1 MRISNIIALLLLF
14 TVVSCGPSRHA
25 IPVEKRY
32 PSRSGIDLAGK
43 ILSVIYTESGDDVAD
58 KFSNTM
64 SNSFA
69 EALENEYGTGKGSVG
84 VYSVDAGK
92 GNYAVRDS
100 MVSLLMDT
108 GADLVFLFDKLDV
121 TGNRS
126 GASPLKVALYCYD
139 GMNKEDKVHSFSG
152 STMVTVWNG
161 EGMDSEAEQAG
172 KRVAE
177 TFAPQWKMEQFSFAY
192 YDSTKWYEALMRA
205 QNYDW
210 KGAMDIWLDM
220 LDIRDP
226 MKRAALEYN
235 IAVSC
240 YLLGDMELAEEW
252 LDRSDADNK
261 MPTLS
266 DALRKRITAGRL

>member
-1 MRISNIIALLLLF
+1 MKIRNVVWFLLLC
-14 TVVSCGPSRHA
+14 TVISCGPSRHA
-25 IPVEKRY
+25 IPVEKRC
-32 PSRSGIDLAGK
+32 PSKSGIDLAGK
-43 ILSVIYTESGDDVAD
+43 VLSIVYTSSGDEVAD
-58 KFSNTM
+58 KFAGAM
-64 SNSFA
+64 SDSFA
-69 EALENEYGTGKGSVG
+69 EALEKGYGTGKGSVG
-84 VYSVDAGK
+84 VYSVDAGA
-92 GNYAVRDS
+92 GSYAVRDS

-108 GADLVFLFDKLDV
+108 GADLVFLFDRIDIP
-121 TGNRS
+121 GNRS
-126 GASPLKVALYCYD
+126 GAVPLKVTLHCYD
-139 GMNKEDKVHSFSG
+139 GMNKEDKVQSFTG
-152 STMVTVWNG
+152 STMVEVWND
-161 EGMDSEAEQAG
+161 EEIDHEAEQAG
-172 KRVAE
+172 KTVAE